1 MTSVQTG
8 AAQDAS
14 VWEKLKQEI
23 KAAGPGLGID
33 DIGFASADPFVS
45 LKSLLEQSRDKGY
58 ASGFEEPDIEKRVHP
73 ALKDGEPAS
82 LIAIAVAYPSK
93 MVNPPKSEPGA
104 YRGIFARS
112 AWGQDYH
119 QVLRAAMDKLV
130 NFIRERVPEA
140 MIESMVDTGALV
152 DRAVSQRAGIGFSA
166 KNCAIISPKFG
177 SWIFLG
183 ELVTNIPFQPD
194 TPVTEDCGECTK
206 CIDAC
211 PTGALVGPG
220 QLNAQRCIS
229 FVTQTKGFVDEEFML
244 KIGNRLYGCD
254 TCQIVCP
261 KNRGKNWDH
270 HPEFHP
276 DPEIVKPL
284 LLPLLDIGNR
294 EFKERFGQSSAA
306 WRGKKPI
313 QRNAVIALGNFKDKS
328 AVPKLTEVLKRDP
341 RPELRGTAA
350 WALSRIGGED
360 AMRAI
365 GEAAANEQDGNV
377 LSMLQKAEERLSSS
391 ETLPKQPQAGQVSEK
406 QPEEQNNENNALRAL
421 QQDLKMEAG
430 IEPGSEQSAQPDKP
444 EAAAWKPSAVTGLH
458 GKPVYYDEVLTPIGT
473 LTLCAT
479 DEGLC
484 HIDFGA
490 FHVREAHLQQW
501 ARIWIGEYR
510 YEKNEEKLS
519 EAAKQLKEY
528 FAGERKTFDLQLDR
542 LGTPF
547 QLQVWQVLSDISYGE
562 ASSHQQVA
570 EIIGRPKAVRAVLDA
585 ISKNPIPIIIPCH
598 RISGKDGTLVGYVGG
613 LQTKEQLLA
622 LEQLS

>member
-8 AAQDAS
+8 AAQAGS
-14 VWEKLKQEI
+14 VWEQLKQEI
-23 KAAGPGLGID
+23 KAAAPGLGID
-33 DIGFASADPFVS
+33 DVGFASAEPFVS
-45 LKSLLEQSRDKGY
+45 LKSLLEQHRDNGY
-58 ASGFEEPDIEKRVHP
+58 ASGFEEPDIEKRVRP
-73 ALKDGEPAS
+73 ALKEGEPAS

-104 YRGIFARS
+104 YRGILARS
-112 AWGQDYH
+112 AWGRDYH
-119 QVLRAAMDKLV
+119 HVLREAMDKLV
-130 NFIRERVPEA
+130 QFIRERVPEA

-166 KNCAIISPKFG
+166 KNCSIISPKFG
-177 SWIFLG
+177 SWIYLG

-229 FVTQTKGFVDEEFML
+229 FITQTKGFVDEEFML

-270 HPEFHP
+270 HPDLQP

-377 LSMLQKAEERLSSS
+377 LSMLQKAKERLSSS
-391 ETLPKQPQAGQVSEK
+391 GSLPEKPQVGLTSDKQQ
-406 QPEEQNNENNALRAL
+406 EEQKNESTGTASNAS
-421 QQDLKMEAG
+421 G
-430 IEPGSEQSAQPDKP
+430 QPVKQ
-444 EAAAWKPSAVTGLH
+444 EAAAWKPSPVTGLH
-458 GKPVYYDEVLTPIGT
+458 GTPVFYDEVLTPIGT

-479 DEGLC
+479 EKGLC

-501 ARIWIGEYR
+501 ARTWIGEYR

-519 EAAKQLKEY
+519 EAAKQLQQY
-528 FAGERKTFDLQLDR
+528 FAGERKSFELEMDL

-562 ASSHQQVA
+562 ASTHQQVA
-570 EIIGRPKAVRAVLDA
+570 ETIGRPKAVRAVLDA

-622 LEQLS
+622 LEQQS